1 MIAHLVNRVNGLHD
15 PVLQQLEVTQLCLDL
30 FWTQALW
37 KFLSHRT
44 CVFVNA
50 SNDKRKEEEKKLDW
64 NNIKAE
70 KCVLSFKDI
79 SFEEKE

>member
-1 MIAHLVNRVNGLHD
+1 M
-15 PVLQQLEVTQLCLDL
+15 
-30 FWTQALW
+30 
-37 KFLSHRT
+37 
-44 CVFVNA
+44 FVNA

-79 SFEEKE
+79 SMEEKE